1 MKEKEKNKKNINN
14 LSGKEIKTGIR
25 MLTKLGERT
34 DEHRENLRKES
45 ENIKKNK
52 TGNSLVVPE
61 VGLSTFTARTRVQ
74 SLSGN

>member
-1 MKEKEKNKKNINN
+1 MNRKQAIFPIKFQDNDYKEAY
-14 LSGKEIKTGIR
+14 LAQ
-25 MLTKLGERT
+25 ERT

-52 TGNSLVVPE
+52 TGNSLVVQGL
-61 VGLSTFTARTRVQ
+61 GLSTFTARTRVQ